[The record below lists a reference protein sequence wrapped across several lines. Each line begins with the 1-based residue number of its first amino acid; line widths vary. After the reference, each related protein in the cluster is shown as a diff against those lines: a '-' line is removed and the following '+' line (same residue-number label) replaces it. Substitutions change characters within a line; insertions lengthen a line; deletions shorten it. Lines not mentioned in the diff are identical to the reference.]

1 MRIDYLFPNRIN
13 SESNANRFFFNC
25 WTLQTTDNCAFI
37 KKYKCELIIFFSNRN
52 NSESNTNRFFFLKN
66 ESNHFQSNMIR
77 VSFSKS
83 NEFRIK
89 CELIF
94 RIKCESSFFLWIEP
108 TLHRMRKSIF
118 VLCIELFQNQV
129 RIDFCEPNANWINPA
144 SIEIRFS
151 FWESNRSQIKQIR
164 KKILLYN
171 NPRIGERLTWQLWF
185 IIG

>member
-52 NSESNTNRFFFLKN
+52 NSESNTNRFFFKKMNRIIFNQIWFEFLFPN
-66 ESNHFQSNMIR
+66 RMNSESNANWFFESNANR
-77 VSFSKS
+77 V
-83 NEFRIK
+83 
-89 CELIF
+89 
-94 RIKCESSFFLWIEP
+94 FFLWIEP

-144 SIEIRFS
+144 SIVRDSIFFLR
-151 FWESNRSQIKQIR
+151 IKSIPNKTNS
-164 KKILLYN
+164 KKN
-171 NPRIGERLTWQLWF
+171 
-185 IIG
+185 IIVQ